1 VPSTT
6 EITVSQL
13 SRLIG
18 LPQGPAIIDVRA
30 NEEFVSDP
38 RLIPG
43 SRRRAFGVG
52 ATWAADYNGQSVIVV
67 CQKGL
72 HLSQGIG
79 AWMRHQGI
87 DAQTLEGGYEAW
99 HKGGHLLVR
108 ADKLPQRDESG
119 RTTWVTRAR
128 PKVVRIACPWLI
140 RRFIDPNA
148 VFLYVSPSEVAA
160 VADRFKATTFDVP
173 EAFWGDRGEKCTFPE
188 HPRKAERGG
197 KQTARLRREI
207 EPPGI
212 CSPDDKGQTDQ
223 RVRVEAEFLDQLG
236 EVHPVRNNSRN
247 GREIGEAG
255 CAGRVAFPTRG
266 DLRLFGQHLA
276 LSFRPAFIEL
286 RQLAGAD
293 GP

>member
-18 LPQGPAIIDVRA
+18 LPHGPAIIDVRA
-30 NEEFVSDP
+30 EEEFISDP

-43 SRRRAFGVG
+43 SRRRAFGAG
-52 ATWAADYNGQSVIVV
+52 APWAADYNGQSVIVV
-67 CQKGL
+67 CQEGL
-72 HLSQGIG
+72 HPSQGIG

-87 DAQTLEGGYEAW
+87 DAQTLEGGYDAW

-160 VADRFKATTFDVP
+160 VADRFKAMPFDVP
-173 EAFWGDRGEKCTFPE
+173 DAFWGDRGEKCTFDVM
-188 HPRKAERGG
+188 
-197 KQTARLRREI
+197 I
-207 EPPGI
+207 E
-212 CSPDDKGQTDQ
+212 
-223 RVRVEAEFLDQLG
+223 EFGLDSDALI
-236 EVHPVRNNSRN
+236 R
-247 GREIGEAG
+247 
-255 CAGRVAFPTRG
+255 
-266 DLRLFGQHLA
+266 LA
-276 LSFRPAFIEL
+276 LIIR
-286 RQLAGAD
+286 GAD
-293 GP
+293 TGRLDLTPQSGGLLAASLGFSRMFRDDLAQLEAAMALYDAFYRWCRDAANETHA